1 MTLSVAIAG
10 CGKMGLQHA
19 RALRLSGAAEL
30 VACVDP
36 DELACARFVDY
47 AGAPTVGYHDLAR
60 MVDAQRP
67 DVVIVAATTR
77 WHAQVTTAALELGCH
92 VVCEKPIAAT
102 LAEADRMLAVADAV
116 ERGLLINNEYNVHP
130 RTRAALRAVAE
141 GKIGELLTIH
151 GRFKGRFVGGFDL
164 AEGSPHLFSLAQ
176 LFAGEPRSV
185 SARFLT
191 RQALSTRD
199 DVFAGSRLNTLDGGW
214 LLGDQVLVGVQL
226 DRGVFLHAEFLDRR
240 TTPSILLT
248 GAKGAVFL
256 PYGATPKPALITT
269 DPTDP
274 LAEWS
279 PLEIEMPASVSAS
292 QPLGDDPD
300 EVYTVLNG
308 QATAIASLSWA
319 EWFSSCARGQHPL
332 NARQAL
338 RSLEVIHGAYRSHIA
353 ESGGWVSLPLGNR
366 DHGLNEWVPR

>member
-1 MTLSVAIAG
+1 
-10 CGKMGLQHA
+10 MGLQHA

-36 DELACARFVDY
+36 DESARARFLDY
-47 AGAPTVGYHDLAR
+47 AGSPTVGYSDLNR
-60 MVDAQRP
+60 MVDAETP
-67 DVVIVAATTR
+67 DVVIVATTTR
-77 WHAQVTTAALELGCH
+77 WHAKVTTAALELGCH

-102 LAEADRMLAVADAV
+102 LAEGDRMLAVADAAD
-116 ERGLLINNEYNVHP
+116 RRLLINNEYNVHP

-141 GKIGELLTIH
+141 GSIGELLTMH

-185 SARFLT
+185 SARFVT
-191 RQALSTRD
+191 QQALSTRAN
-199 DVFAGSRLNTLDGGW
+199 VFAGSRLNTLDGGW
-214 LLGDQVLVGVQL
+214 LLGDQVFVGVQL

-248 GAKGAVFL
+248 GDKGAVFL
-256 PYGATPKPALITT
+256 PYGATPRPALITT

-274 LAEWS
+274 FAEWT
-279 PLEIEMPASVSAS
+279 PLEIEMPESVSAS
-292 QPLGDDPD
+292 QPLGGDPD
-300 EVYTVLNG
+300 AVYTVLNG
-308 QATAIASLSWA
+308 QATAIASISWA
-319 EWFSSCARGQHPL
+319 EWFSSGAQGQHPL

-353 ESGGWVSLPLGNR
+353 ESGGWASLPLGDR